1 MATDFHQ
8 IQARANA
15 TVMRTLCNCGGTFN
29 GASFAGILESGFE
42 GQSFDGFGSAGNS
55 VRITLALNPLPNL
68 IEGKPLEV
76 TSGQGIGTYRVGNA
90 YPDGTGLV
98 TLHLLLQTTPT

>member
-15 TVMRTLCNCGGTFN
+15 AVMRTLCNCGGTFN

-42 GQSFDGFGSAGNS
+42 GQGFDGYGTAGNS
-55 VRITLALNPLPNL
+55 VRITLAINTLPSRLEGMPLQ
-68 IEGKPLEV
+68 V
-76 TSGQGIGTYRVGNA
+76 TTGSGIGTYRVGNA